1 MPMFTC
7 ITCRVSFADSDIQR
21 RHYKTDWH
29 RYNLKR
35 KVAEMPPVTAEVFQ
49 QKVLA
54 QKAEVEAQ
62 QQSKTK
68 SLHCQLCN
76 KTFSSENAFSNHLSS
91 KKHKDVEANKAN
103 KANKAKKQESLITE
117 SQFSNN
123 FKRKDSKETDPEN
136 TESENAE
143 SLSHNGDDDDDED
156 DEIEEDT
163 LEVTDCL
170 FCPHHS
176 VSLEENLKH
185 MTRSHSFFIPDLEYV
200 VDLKGLVTY
209 LCEKVGMGNMCLYC
223 NDKGKSFFS
232 LEAVQSHMV
241 DKGHTKMNYDGDAV
255 LEYADFYDFSS
266 SYPDYNPDKEN
277 EGDEIQG
284 RESTLAVNEQTL
296 ELCLPSGAKIG
307 HRNMRH
313 IYKQNL
319 PPERSHHSKVI
330 QSIMADYKAL
340 GWHGTIASA
349 ARQKVKDVRL
359 RNIQQAKRNVDIS
372 VKANRM
378 QKHFRPQVVF

>member
-1 MPMFTC
+1 MPLFTC

-103 KANKAKKQESLITE
+103 KAKKQESLITE

-123 FKRKDSKETDPEN
+123 FKRKDSKETDPQN

-156 DEIEEDT
+156 DDIEEDT

-241 DKGHTKMNYDGDAV
+241 DKGHTKMNYEGDAV

-266 SYPDYNPDKEN
+266 SYPDYNPDEEN

>member
-1 MPMFTC
+1 MFTC

-103 KANKAKKQESLITE
+103 KAKKQESLITE

-123 FKRKDSKETDPEN
+123 FKRKDSKETDPQN

-156 DEIEEDT
+156 DDIEEDT

-241 DKGHTKMNYDGDAV
+241 DKGHTKMNYEGDAV

>member
-54 QKAEVEAQ
+54 QKAEVEVQ

-91 KKHKDVEANKAN
+91 KKHKDVEAN

-156 DEIEEDT
+156 DDIEEDT

-241 DKGHTKMNYDGDAV
+241 DKGHTKMNYEGDAV

-266 SYPDYNPDKEN
+266 SYPDYNPDEEN

-349 ARQKVKDVRL
+349 TRQKVKDVRL

>member
-1 MPMFTC
+1 MFTC

-103 KANKAKKQESLITE
+103 KAKKQESLITE

-156 DEIEEDT
+156 DDIEEDT

-241 DKGHTKMNYDGDAV
+241 DKGHTKMNYEGDAV

-330 QSIMADYKAL
+330 QSIMADYTAL

>member
-91 KKHKDVEANKAN
+91 KKHKDVEANN
-103 KANKAKKQESLITE
+103 ANKAKKQESLITE

-156 DEIEEDT
+156 DDIEEDT

-241 DKGHTKMNYDGDAV
+241 DKGHTKMNYEGDAV

-266 SYPDYNPDKEN
+266 SYPDYNPDEEN

-284 RESTLAVNEQTL
+284 RDSTLAVNEQTL

-313 IYKQNL
+313 IYRQNL

>member
-54 QKAEVEAQ
+54 QKAEIEAQ

-103 KANKAKKQESLITE
+103 KAKKQESLITE

-123 FKRKDSKETDPEN
+123 FKRKDSKETDPQN

-156 DEIEEDT
+156 DDIEEDT

-241 DKGHTKMNYDGDAV
+241 DKGHTKMNYEGDAV

-266 SYPDYNPDKEN
+266 SYPDYNPDEEN

>member
-103 KANKAKKQESLITE
+103 KAKKQESLITE

-156 DEIEEDT
+156 DDIEEDT

-200 VDLKGLVTY
+200 VDLKGLVMY

-241 DKGHTKMNYDGDAV
+241 DKGHTKMNYEGDAV

>member
-103 KANKAKKQESLITE
+103 KAKKQESLITE

-156 DEIEEDT
+156 DDIEEDT

-232 LEAVQSHMV
+232 LEAIQSHMV
-241 DKGHTKMNYDGDAV
+241 DKGHTKMNYEGDAV

>member
-1 MPMFTC
+1 MFTC

-54 QKAEVEAQ
+54 QKAEVEGQ

-91 KKHKDVEANKAN
+91 KKHKDVEAN

-156 DEIEEDT
+156 DDIEEDT

-241 DKGHTKMNYDGDAV
+241 DKGHTKMNYEGDAV

-349 ARQKVKDVRL
+349 ARLKVKDVRL

>member
-103 KANKAKKQESLITE
+103 KAKKQESLITE

-123 FKRKDSKETDPEN
+123 FKRKDSKETDPQN

-156 DEIEEDT
+156 DDIEEDT

-241 DKGHTKMNYDGDAV
+241 DKGHTKMNYEGDAV

-266 SYPDYNPDKEN
+266 SYPDYNPDEEN

>member
-103 KANKAKKQESLITE
+103 KAKKQESLITE

-123 FKRKDSKETDPEN
+123 FKGKDSKETDPEN

-156 DEIEEDT
+156 DDIEEDT

-241 DKGHTKMNYDGDAV
+241 DKGHTKMNYEGDAV

-266 SYPDYNPDKEN
+266 SYPDYNPDEEN

>member
-103 KANKAKKQESLITE
+103 KAKKQESLITE

-123 FKRKDSKETDPEN
+123 FKRKDSKETDPQN

-156 DEIEEDT
+156 DDIEEDT

-241 DKGHTKMNYDGDAV
+241 DKGHTKMNYEGDAV

-266 SYPDYNPDKEN
+266 SYPDYNPDEEN

-359 RNIQQAKRNVDIS
+359 RNIQQAKKNVDIS

>member
-103 KANKAKKQESLITE
+103 KAKKQESLITE

-156 DEIEEDT
+156 DDIEEDT

-241 DKGHTKMNYDGDAV
+241 DKGHTKMNYEGDAV

-266 SYPDYNPDKEN
+266 SYPDYNPDEEN

-359 RNIQQAKRNVDIS
+359 RNIQQAKKNVDIS

>member
-1 MPMFTC
+1 MFTC

-68 SLHCQLCN
+68 SMHCQLCN
-76 KTFSSENAFSNHLSS
+76 KTFSSENAYSNHLSS
-91 KKHKDVEANKAN
+91 KKHKDLEGS
-103 KANKAKKQESLITE
+103 KAKKQGSLITE
-117 SQFSNN
+117 SQFGNN
-123 FKRKDSKETDPEN
+123 FKRKDSKETAPQN
-136 TESENAE
+136 IESKNAE
-143 SLSHNGDDDDDED
+143 SLSHHDDDDDD
-156 DEIEEDT
+156 DDDIEEDT

-241 DKGHTKMNYDGDAV
+241 DKGHSKMNYEEDAV

-266 SYPDYNPDKEN
+266 SYPDYNPDKEI
-277 EGDEIQG
+277 ESDEIQG

>member
-103 KANKAKKQESLITE
+103 KAKKQESLITE

-143 SLSHNGDDDDDED
+143 SLSHNRDDDDDED
-156 DEIEEDT
+156 DDIEEDT

-277 EGDEIQG
+277 ESDEIQG

>member
-103 KANKAKKQESLITE
+103 KAKKQESLITE

-123 FKRKDSKETDPEN
+123 FKRKDCKETDPEN

-156 DEIEEDT
+156 DDIEEDT

-241 DKGHTKMNYDGDAV
+241 DKGHTKMNYEGDAV
-255 LEYADFYDFSS
+255 LEYADFFDFSS
-266 SYPDYNPDKEN
+266 SYPDYNPDEEN

>member
-1 MPMFTC
+1 MFTC

-91 KKHKDVEANKAN
+91 KKHKDVEANN
-103 KANKAKKQESLITE
+103 ANKAKKQESLITE

-156 DEIEEDT
+156 DDIEEDT

-241 DKGHTKMNYDGDAV
+241 DKGHTKMNYEGDAV

-266 SYPDYNPDKEN
+266 SYPDYNPDEEN

-284 RESTLAVNEQTL
+284 RDSTLAVNEQTL

-319 PPERSHHSKVI
+319 RPERSHHSKVI

>member
-1 MPMFTC
+1 MFTC

-103 KANKAKKQESLITE
+103 KAQKQESLITE

-156 DEIEEDT
+156 DDIEEDT

-241 DKGHTKMNYDGDAV
+241 DKGHTKMNYEGDAV

>member
-103 KANKAKKQESLITE
+103 KAKKQESLITE

-156 DEIEEDT
+156 DDIEEDT

-176 VSLEENLKH
+176 LSLEENLKH
-185 MTRSHSFFIPDLEYV
+185 MMRSHSFFIPDLEYV

-241 DKGHTKMNYDGDAV
+241 DKGHTKMNYEGDAV

>member
-1 MPMFTC
+1 MFTC

-76 KTFSSENAFSNHLSS
+76 KTFSSENAYSNHLSS
-91 KKHKDVEANKAN
+91 KKHKDVEANKA
-103 KANKAKKQESLITE
+103 KKQGSLITE

-123 FKRKDSKETDPEN
+123 FRRKDSKETDPQN
-136 TESENAE
+136 TEYENAE

-156 DEIEEDT
+156 DDIEEDT

-200 VDLKGLVTY
+200 VDLKGLVMY

-241 DKGHTKMNYDGDAV
+241 DKGHTKMNYEGDAV

-266 SYPDYNPDKEN
+266 SYPDYNPDEEN

-284 RESTLAVNEQTL
+284 RDSTLAVNEQTL

>member
-1 MPMFTC
+1 MFTC

-103 KANKAKKQESLITE
+103 KAKKQESLITE

-143 SLSHNGDDDDDED
+143 SLSHNRDDDDDED
-156 DEIEEDT
+156 DDIEEDT

-277 EGDEIQG
+277 ESDEIQG

>member
-91 KKHKDVEANKAN
+91 KKHKDVEANN
-103 KANKAKKQESLITE
+103 ANKAKKQESLITE

-123 FKRKDSKETDPEN
+123 FKRKDSKETDPED

-156 DEIEEDT
+156 DDIEEDT

-241 DKGHTKMNYDGDAV
+241 DKGHTKMNYEGDAV

-266 SYPDYNPDKEN
+266 SYPDYNPDEEN

-284 RESTLAVNEQTL
+284 RDSTLAVNEQTL

-313 IYKQNL
+313 IYRQNL

>member
-103 KANKAKKQESLITE
+103 KAKKQESLITE

-156 DEIEEDT
+156 DDIEEDT

-241 DKGHTKMNYDGDAV
+241 DKGHTKMNYEGDAV

-266 SYPDYNPDKEN
+266 SYPDYNPDEEN

-284 RESTLAVNEQTL
+284 RDSTLAVNEQTL

>member
-1 MPMFTC
+1 MFTC

-49 QKVLA
+49 EKVLA

-91 KKHKDVEANKAN
+91 KKHKDVEAN

-156 DEIEEDT
+156 DDIEEDT

-241 DKGHTKMNYDGDAV
+241 DKGHTKMNYEGDAV

-266 SYPDYNPDKEN
+266 SYPDYNPDEEN

-284 RESTLAVNEQTL
+284 RDSTLAVNEQTL

-313 IYKQNL
+313 IYRQNL

>member
-1 MPMFTC
+1 MFTC

-103 KANKAKKQESLITE
+103 KAKKQESLITE

-123 FKRKDSKETDPEN
+123 FKRKDNKETDPEN

-143 SLSHNGDDDDDED
+143 SLSLNGDDDDDED
-156 DEIEEDT
+156 DDIEEDT

-241 DKGHTKMNYDGDAV
+241 DKGHTKMNYEGDAV

-266 SYPDYNPDKEN
+266 SYPDYNPDEEN

>member
-103 KANKAKKQESLITE
+103 KAKKQESLITE

-156 DEIEEDT
+156 DDIEEDT

-209 LCEKVGMGNMCLYC
+209 LCEKVGMENMCLYC

>member
-103 KANKAKKQESLITE
+103 KAKKQESLITE

-123 FKRKDSKETDPEN
+123 FKRKDSKETDPKN

-156 DEIEEDT
+156 DDIEEDT

-241 DKGHTKMNYDGDAV
+241 DKGHTKMNYEGDAV

-266 SYPDYNPDKEN
+266 SYPDYNPDEEN

-284 RESTLAVNEQTL
+284 RDSTLAVNEQTL

-313 IYKQNL
+313 IYRQNL

>member
-49 QKVLA
+49 QKVLT

-76 KTFSSENAFSNHLSS
+76 KTFSSENAHSNHLSS
-91 KKHKDVEANKAN
+91 KKHKNLE
-103 KANKAKKQESLITE
+103 ANKAKKQGSLITE
-117 SQFSNN
+117 SQLSNN
-123 FKRKDSKETDPEN
+123 FKRKDSKETDQQN

-143 SLSHNGDDDDDED
+143 SLSHNGDDDDDD
-156 DEIEEDT
+156 DDDIEEDT

-241 DKGHTKMNYDGDAV
+241 DKGHTKMNYEGDAV

-266 SYPDYNPDKEN
+266 SYPDYNPDEEN

-284 RESTLAVNEQTL
+284 RDSTLAVNEQTL

-359 RNIQQAKRNVDIS
+359 RNVQQAKRNVDIS

>member
-1 MPMFTC
+1 MFTC

-91 KKHKDVEANKAN
+91 KKHKDVEANN
-103 KANKAKKQESLITE
+103 ANKAKKQESLITE

-123 FKRKDSKETDPEN
+123 FKRKDSKETDPED

-156 DEIEEDT
+156 DDIEEDT

-241 DKGHTKMNYDGDAV
+241 DKGHTKMNYEGDAV

-266 SYPDYNPDKEN
+266 SYPDYNPDEEN

-284 RESTLAVNEQTL
+284 RDSTLAVNEQTL

>member
-76 KTFSSENAFSNHLSS
+76 KTFSSENAFGNHLSS
-91 KKHKDVEANKAN
+91 KKHKDVEAN

-156 DEIEEDT
+156 DDIEEDT

-296 ELCLPSGAKIG
+296 ELYLPSGAKIG

>member
-1 MPMFTC
+1 MFTC

-103 KANKAKKQESLITE
+103 KAKKQESLITE

-123 FKRKDSKETDPEN
+123 FKRKDSKETDPQN

-156 DEIEEDT
+156 DDIEEDT

-241 DKGHTKMNYDGDAV
+241 DKGHTKMNYEGDAV

-266 SYPDYNPDKEN
+266 SYPDYNPDEEN

-284 RESTLAVNEQTL
+284 RDSTLAVNEQTL

-313 IYKQNL
+313 IYRQNL

>member
-103 KANKAKKQESLITE
+103 KAKKQESLITE
-117 SQFSNN
+117 SQFSNH
-123 FKRKDSKETDPEN
+123 FKRKDSKETDPQN

-156 DEIEEDT
+156 DDIEEDT

-241 DKGHTKMNYDGDAV
+241 DKGHTKMNYEGDAV
-255 LEYADFYDFSS
+255 LQYADFYDFSS
-266 SYPDYNPDKEN
+266 SYPDYNPDEEN

-359 RNIQQAKRNVDIS
+359 RNIQQAKRNVNIS

>member
-76 KTFSSENAFSNHLSS
+76 KTFSSENAHSNHLSS
-91 KKHKDVEANKAN
+91 KKHKDLE
-103 KANKAKKQESLITE
+103 ANKAKKQGSLITE
-117 SQFSNN
+117 SQLSNN
-123 FKRKDSKETDPEN
+123 FKRKDSKETDQQN

-143 SLSHNGDDDDDED
+143 SLSHNGDDDDDD
-156 DEIEEDT
+156 DDDIEEDT

-200 VDLKGLVTY
+200 VDLKGLVAY

-241 DKGHTKMNYDGDAV
+241 DKGHTKMNYEGDAV

-266 SYPDYNPDKEN
+266 SYPDYNPDEEN

-284 RESTLAVNEQTL
+284 RDGTLAVNEQTL

-359 RNIQQAKRNVDIS
+359 RNVQQAKRNVDIS

>member
-103 KANKAKKQESLITE
+103 KAKKQESLITE

-156 DEIEEDT
+156 DDIEEDT

-266 SYPDYNPDKEN
+266 SYPDYNPDEEN

-284 RESTLAVNEQTL
+284 RESTVAVNEQTL

>member
-1 MPMFTC
+1 MFTC

-103 KANKAKKQESLITE
+103 KAKKQESLITE

-123 FKRKDSKETDPEN
+123 FKRKDSKETDPQN

-156 DEIEEDT
+156 DDIEEDT

-241 DKGHTKMNYDGDAV
+241 DKGHTKMNYEGDAV

-266 SYPDYNPDKEN
+266 SYPDYNPDEEN

-359 RNIQQAKRNVDIS
+359 RNIQQAKKNVDIS

>member
-91 KKHKDVEANKAN
+91 KKHKDVEAN

-266 SYPDYNPDKEN
+266 SYPDYNPDEEN

>member
-76 KTFSSENAFSNHLSS
+76 KTFSSENAFGNHLSS
-91 KKHKDVEANKAN
+91 KKHKDVEAN

-156 DEIEEDT
+156 DDIEEDT

-241 DKGHTKMNYDGDAV
+241 DKGHTKMNYEGDAV
-255 LEYADFYDFSS
+255 LEYADFFDFSS

-296 ELCLPSGAKIG
+296 ELYLPSGAKIG

>member
-54 QKAEVEAQ
+54 QKAEVEVQ

-103 KANKAKKQESLITE
+103 KAKKQENLITE

-156 DEIEEDT
+156 DDIEEDT

-241 DKGHTKMNYDGDAV
+241 DKGHTKMNYEGDAV

-266 SYPDYNPDKEN
+266 SYPDYNPDEEN

-349 ARQKVKDVRL
+349 TRQKVKDVRL